1 MGALD
6 RQPRRHLPRLRRR
19 QDRAHASDAGW
30 SQVGFA
36 SVGGVGVTVT
46 VLGAPSEAQRDSDL
60 AALLRFGLASYR
72 PSLVVDPARRYATV
86 EVGWGRAAVPVVA
99 PRRIVRPAPLGR
111 ALTEQVVVSAV
122 AALPVAAG
130 QRLGT
135 LVVRDGTR
143 VVARSPLVAAEA
155 RERARQPSPRRAG
168 SPDAP
173 ATISWDF

>member
-1 MGALD
+1 VLSFLCSLSLSLLLFSTPK
-6 RQPRRHLPRLRRR
+6 RLPTPLPLRYLPI
-19 QDRAHASDAGW
+19 SC
-30 SQVGFA
+30 
-36 SVGGVGVTVT
+36 
-46 VLGAPSEAQRDSDL
+46 DL
-60 AALLRFGLASYR
+60 AALLRFGLGSYR

-86 EVGWGRAAVPVVA
+86 EVGWGRDAVPVVA

-111 ALTEQVVVSAV
+111 ALAEQVVVSAV

-155 RERARQPSPRRAG
+155 RDEPGTLAKAGWLARRTGHNLVGLLTP
-168 SPDAP
+168 
-173 ATISWDF
+173 